1 MYTKGSGTSADLKGR
16 LVLQPKG
23 LVSLDTPALAFET
36 SLLVD
41 RGQAWRGS
49 GQFSLALAKTMLCA
63 QLCLGNGKD
72 KGNGH
77 FCSPLRIWQER

>member
-63 QLCLGNGKD
+63 QLCLGMEKTKEMGT
-72 KGNGH
+72 
-77 FCSPLRIWQER
+77 FAAL